1 LGMFSKILYFMPSI
15 YGESFDLDILLFIKK
30 SLERKENILD
40 SNFFTWQ
47 IYNLSLYIIK
57 ISAI

>member
-1 LGMFSKILYFMPSI
+1 MPSI

-30 SLERKENILD
+30 NLERKENILD

-47 IYNLSLYIIK
+47 IYNFSLYIIK
-57 ISAI
+57 KSAI